1 MHFSGLGINECTR
14 SARHVQAARRGHRRP
29 AHACIAVQRSRN
41 PKPRPNNT
49 LMTSTGVDRAIAQVP
64 RWQMLHVCDK
74 AYRVACRSNPPD
86 LCHIGRR
93 IPRSSLSAARRSALG
108 SACCERRKTNDSLRM
123 AVERA
128 VHARAS
134 QWHSGICIFSA
145 A

>member
-74 AYRVACRSNPPD
+74 AYRVACRST
-86 LCHIGRR
+86 RR
-93 IPRSSLSAARRSALG
+93 ICATLADAYLVAASAARRSALG